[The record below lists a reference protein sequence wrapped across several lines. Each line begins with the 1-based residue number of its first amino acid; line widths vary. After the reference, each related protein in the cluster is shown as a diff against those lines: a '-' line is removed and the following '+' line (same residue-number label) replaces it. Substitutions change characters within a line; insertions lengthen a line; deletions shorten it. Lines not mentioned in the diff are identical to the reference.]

1 MERGSGVDA
10 AAGPFRKGVDVAS
23 PARSTP
29 SQTDALQDPHRVA
42 AARRLLVEVYGHA
55 AFDRLSG
62 LAARLLGTGHAKVTL
77 FTDQDTVVGGH
88 GLPPG
93 VVGGPALL
101 TGALSAFV
109 VRTAAPLVVPCAAE
123 DERVA
128 GLAAV
133 TSGQVQ
139 AYLGVPLVA
148 ASGHIVGVLA
158 AFDAEPRT
166 WSDDEAALLEQ
177 LGASVVAE
185 LELSAARSAIG
196 TSDAR
201 LEIALEASSIGIWE
215 RDLRTGS
222 VFWDERCAAI
232 FGVDGA
238 VEAQAVDQLMID
250 HVHPDDRALASDAL
264 RVALETGGQYTA
276 ETRTLDADGR
286 VRWVVSRGRVV
297 RDATGEPVRILGTVL
312 DVTDA
317 RQQSDQRLA
326 ALQRA
331 TAISEVAAELANA
344 ARLED
349 LADVALRGAKVLGA
363 QSSLL
368 AVFASDGGPLRLH
381 MTRGLADE
389 VQGHVDYPVE
399 GIELELDD
407 TQLTQHVAMSG
418 ERLLLADLDE
428 MVSRFPSTREG
439 SEVLGVRAVAALPL
453 RVEGRI
459 LGAFVALW
467 AVEHPFSDDD
477 VELLEA
483 LAAQIALSVS
493 RRRADDER
501 AAAVAAM
508 AEANARLQL
517 LADAGRVLSG
527 SLDITEQIGQLA
539 ELVVPALGDWCWIV
553 VTDDQGR
560 LYELASAHRD
570 PARREEL
577 QRYVESMVTVM
588 TDAAGARIV
597 TRTGQPLVLPEI
609 DRERILAA
617 LPDPPAQESLERL
630 GVASGAIVPLVA
642 RGQTLGALGLF
653 TGKQRGPH
661 TTGEV
666 DTAVEIGRRAGLA
679 LHHARLYGQQRDLAD
694 ALQRSM
700 LTAPPQPDHCE
711 IVVRYVPAAEGAEI
725 GGDWYDAFLQ
735 EDGGTVLAIGDV
747 AGHDTRAA
755 AAMGQVRG
763 LLRGIGYSSGGT
775 PAQILTEL
783 DRAVQGLALDTMAT
797 ALVGRLEES
806 DEDLRTGRAWFRWSS
821 AGHPAPVVIDAEGG
835 VVLLDGM
842 PADLLLGVAPNTH
855 REDRVACLTRGT
867 TVLLYTD
874 GLVERRDRDVDA
886 GTEELMSVLREYA
899 GLPLAELCDRVL
911 ERLFLP
917 DAEDDVALLAVR
929 LHRQDQ
935 VRPPEAGPQ
944 RVPSYVRPAAAV
956 HPEAYPGG

>member
-1 MERGSGVDA
+1 MERDSGAPA
-10 AAGPFRKGVDVAS
+10 AARRQEEGEDVAS
-23 PARSTP
+23 MARSTP
-29 SQTDALQDPHRVA
+29 SQTDALQDPHRIA

-62 LAARLLGTGHAKVTL
+62 LAARLLGIGHAKVTI

-101 TGALSAFV
+101 TGALSAYV
-109 VRTAAPLVVPCAAE
+109 VRTATPLVVPCAAE

-128 GLAAV
+128 GLEAV

-139 AYLGVPLVA
+139 AYLGVPLVS
-148 ASGHIVGVLA
+148 ASGHTVGVLA
-158 AFDAEPRT
+158 AYDAEPRP
-166 WSDDEAALLEQ
+166 WSDDEASLLEQ

-238 VEAQAVDQLMID
+238 VEMTSVEQLMLD
-250 HVHPDDRALASDAL
+250 HVHPDDRQIASDAF
-264 RVALETGGQYTA
+264 RAALESGGQFTS
-276 ETRTLDADGR
+276 ETRAVQPDGT

-297 RDATGEPVRILGTVL
+297 RDATGEAVRVLGTVL

-317 RQQSDQRLA
+317 RQQADSRLA

-331 TAISEVAAELANA
+331 TAVSEVAAELANA
-344 ARLED
+344 ARFED
-349 LADVALRGAKVLGA
+349 LADVVLRGAKVLGA

-368 AVFASDGGPLRLH
+368 AVFAPDGGSLRLH

-389 VQGHVDYPVE
+389 VQEHVDYPVE
-399 GIELELDD
+399 GIDLELDD
-407 TQLTQHVAMSG
+407 AQPTQYAAMHG
-418 ERLLLADLDE
+418 ERVLLATQEE
-428 MVSRFPSTREG
+428 MLTRFPSTREG
-439 SEVLGVRAVAALPL
+439 SEVLGVRAIAALPL
-453 RVEGRI
+453 RVEGRV
-459 LGAFVALW
+459 LGAFVAIW
-467 AVEHPFSDDD
+467 TVDHSFSEDD

-493 RRRADDER
+493 RLRAGDER

-508 AEANARLQL
+508 AEANERLQL

-539 ELVVPALGDWCWIV
+539 ELVVPALGDWCWLV
-553 VTDDQGR
+553 VTDEQGR
-560 LYELASAHRD
+560 LHELASAHRD

-588 TDAAGARIV
+588 TDAAGARVV
-597 TRTGQPLVLPEI
+597 TRTGQPLVLREI
-609 DRERILAA
+609 DRERMVAV
-617 LPDPPAQESLERL
+617 LPDPAAQERLERL

-653 TGKQRGPH
+653 TGKERGPH
-661 TTGEV
+661 TPAEV
-666 DTAVEIGRRAGLA
+666 DTAIEIGRRAGLA
-679 LHHARLYGQQRDLAD
+679 LHNAKLYSQQRDLAD

-700 LTAPPQPDHCE
+700 LTAPPEPDHCE

-783 DRAVQGLALDTMAT
+783 DRAVQGLSLDTMAT

-806 DEDLRTGRAWFRWSS
+806 DEDLRTGRTWFRWSS
-821 AGHPAPVVIDAEGG
+821 AGHPAPILIDPDGD
-835 VVLLDGM
+835 VVLLDGV
-842 PADLLLGVAPNTH
+842 PADLLLGVAPNMH

-886 GTEELMSVLREYA
+886 GTDELMAALREYA
-899 GLPLAELCDRVL
+899 ELPLTELCDRVL
-911 ERLFLP
+911 QRLFLP

-929 LHRQDQ
+929 LHPQD
-935 VRPPEAGPQ
+935 RPRPREAGPQ
-944 RVPSYVRPAAAV
+944 VVSSYIRPAPAV
-956 HPEAYPGG
+956 HPEASPRG

>member
-1 MERGSGVDA
+1 MASVARPA
-10 AAGPFRKGVDVAS
+10 PLQPDV
-23 PARSTP
+23 
-29 SQTDALQDPHRVA
+29 LHDPHRVA
-42 AARRLLVEVYGHA
+42 AARRLLLEVYGHA

-101 TGALSAFV
+101 TGVLSAFV
-109 VRTAAPLVVPCAAE
+109 VRTGSPLVVPCAAE
-123 DERVA
+123 DERVS
-128 GLAAV
+128 GVEAV

-139 AYLGVPLVA
+139 AYLGVPLIA

-158 AFDAEPRT
+158 AYDAEPRP

-185 LELSAARSAIG
+185 LELSAAQSAIG

-201 LEIALEASSIGIWE
+201 LEIALEASSIGTWE

-238 VEAQAVDQLMID
+238 VESRPVEQIMND
-250 HVHPDDRALASDAL
+250 HVHPDDRALASEAL
-264 RVALETGGQYTA
+264 REALEQGGQFTA
-276 ETRTLDADGR
+276 ETRTIDPDGR

-297 RDATGEPVRILGTVL
+297 RDATGEPVRVLGTVL

-317 RQQSDQRLA
+317 RQQADQRLA

-331 TAISEVAAELANA
+331 TAVSQVAAELANA
-344 ARLED
+344 ARFED
-349 LADVALRGAKVLGA
+349 LADVVLRGARVLGA

-368 AVFASDGGPLRLH
+368 AVFAPDGGSLRLH

-389 VQGHVDYPVE
+389 VQEHVDYPVE
-399 GIELELDD
+399 GIELQLDD
-407 TQLTQHVAMSG
+407 TQPTQYAAMHG
-418 ERLLLADLDE
+418 ERVLLADTQE
-428 MVSRFPSTREG
+428 MFARFPSTREG
-439 SEVLGVRAVAALPL
+439 SEVLGVRAIAALPL

-467 AVEHPFSDDD
+467 TIDHSFSEDDA
-477 VELLEA
+477 ELLEA

-493 RRRADDER
+493 RLRADDER

-508 AEANARLQL
+508 AEANQRLQL

-527 SLDITEQIGQLA
+527 SLDINQQIGQLA

-553 VTDDQGR
+553 VTDEQGR
-560 LYELASAHRD
+560 LHDLACAHRD
-570 PARREEL
+570 PARRAEL
-577 QRYVESMVTVM
+577 ETYVESMVNVM
-588 TDAAGARIV
+588 TDAAGARVV

-609 DRERILAA
+609 DRERVVAA
-617 LPDPPAQESLERL
+617 LPDAAAQESLELL
-630 GVASGAIVPLVA
+630 GAASGAIVPLVA

-653 TGKQRGPH
+653 TGKDRGPH
-661 TTGEV
+661 TPGEV

-700 LTAPPQPDHCE
+700 LTAPPEPNHCE
-711 IVVRYVPAAEGAEI
+711 IAVRYVPAAEGAEI

-775 PAQILTEL
+775 PAEILTEL

-806 DEDLRTGRAWFRWSS
+806 DEDLRTGRTWFRWSS
-821 AGHPAPVVIDAEGG
+821 AGHPAPIVIDAEGE
-835 VVLLDGM
+835 VTLLDGA
-842 PADLLLGVAPNTH
+842 PADLLLGVAPST
-855 REDRVACLTRGT
+855 RRADRVACLTRGAT
-867 TVLLYTD
+867 LLLYTD

-886 GTEELMSVLREYA
+886 GTDELMAVLREYA
-899 GLPLAELCDRVL
+899 GLPLEELCDRVL
-911 ERLFLP
+911 QRLFLP
-917 DAEDDVALLAVR
+917 DAEDDVAMLAVR
-929 LHRQDQ
+929 LHPQSEP
-935 VRPPEAGPQ
+935 RPPESGPQ
-944 RVPSYVRPAAAV
+944 QVPANIEPAPAV
-956 HPEAYPGG
+956 HPEAPRAG

>member
-1 MERGSGVDA
+1 VPSV
-10 AAGPFRKGVDVAS
+10 
-23 PARSTP
+23 ARSTS
-29 SQTDALQDPHRVA
+29 SQADALHDQHRIA
-42 AARRLLVEVYGHA
+42 AARRLLLEVYGHA
-55 AFDRLSG
+55 AFDRLSA

-101 TGALSAFV
+101 TGALSGFV
-109 VRTAAPLVVPCAAE
+109 VRTGAPLVVPYAAE
-123 DERVA
+123 DERVV
-128 GLAAV
+128 GLEAV

-158 AFDAEPRT
+158 AYDAEPRP

-185 LELSAARSAIG
+185 LELSAAQSAIG

-215 RDLRTGS
+215 RDLRTGT
-222 VFWDERCAAI
+222 VYWDERCAAI

-238 VEAQAVDQLMID
+238 VEMTSVEQLMID
-250 HVHPDDRALASDAL
+250 HVHPDDRQIATDAF

-276 ETRTLDADGR
+276 ETRALQTDGS
-286 VRWVVSRGRVV
+286 VRWVVTRGRVV
-297 RDATGEPVRILGTVL
+297 RDASGEPVRVLGTVL

-317 RQQSDQRLA
+317 RKQSDSRLA

-331 TAISEVAAELANA
+331 TAIAEVAAELANA
-344 ARLED
+344 ARFED
-349 LADVALRGAKVLGA
+349 LAEVVLRGAKVLGA

-368 AVFASDGGPLRLH
+368 AVFSSEAGPLRVH

-389 VQGHVDYPVE
+389 VQGHIDYPVE
-399 GIELELDD
+399 GIEIALDD
-407 TQLTQHVAMSG
+407 AQPTQWAAVHG
-418 ERLLLADLDE
+418 ERVLLASQEE
-428 MVSRFPSTREG
+428 MVTRFPATREG

-453 RVEGRI
+453 RVEGRV
-459 LGAFVALW
+459 LGSFVALW
-467 AVEHPFSDDD
+467 TVDHAFTEDD

-483 LAAQIALSVS
+483 LAAQIALTVS
-493 RRRADDER
+493 RLRADDER
-501 AAAVAAM
+501 GAAVAAM

-527 SLDITEQIGQLA
+527 SLDIAEQIGQLA
-539 ELVVPALGDWCWIV
+539 DLVVPALGDWCWLV
-553 VTDDQGR
+553 VTDEQGR
-560 LYELASAHRD
+560 MHDLASAHRD
-570 PARREEL
+570 PTRREEL

-588 TDAAGARIV
+588 TDAAGARVV
-597 TRTGQPLVLPEI
+597 TRTGQPLVLREI
-609 DRERILAA
+609 DRERVAA
-617 LPDPPAQESLERL
+617 VLPDPAARQSLERL
-630 GVASGAIVPLVA
+630 DVTSGAIVPLVA

-653 TGKQRGPH
+653 TGKERGPH
-661 TTGEV
+661 TQGEV

-679 LHHARLYGQQRDLAD
+679 LHNARLYSQQRDLAE

-806 DEDLRTGRAWFRWSS
+806 DEDLRTGRTWFRWSS
-821 AGHPAPVVIDAEGG
+821 AGHPAPILIDGEGD
-835 VVLLDGM
+835 VVLLEGT
-842 PADLLLGVAPNTH
+842 PADLLLGVAPNMR
-855 REDRVACLTRGT
+855 REDRVVCLTRGA

-886 GTEELMSVLREYA
+886 GTDELMTVLREYA

-929 LHRQDQ
+929 LHPQGQ
-935 VRPPEAGPQ
+935 PRPPESGPQ
-944 RVPSYVRPAAAV
+944 MVPPYIRPAPPV
-956 HPEAYPGG
+956 HPEAPSQG

>member
-1 MERGSGVDA
+1 M
-10 AAGPFRKGVDVAS
+10 
-23 PARSTP
+23 ARSAP
-29 SQTDALQDPHRVA
+29 PQPDLLHDPHRVA
-42 AARRLLVEVYGHA
+42 AARRLLLEVYGHA

-62 LAARLLGTGHAKVTL
+62 LATRLLGTGHAKVTL

-101 TGALSAFV
+101 TGQLSAIV
-109 VRTAAPLVVPCAAE
+109 VRTGISLVIPCASE
-123 DERVA
+123 DKRVA
-128 GLAAV
+128 GLEAV

-158 AFDAEPRT
+158 AYDAEPRP

-185 LELSAARSAIG
+185 LELSAAQSAIG

-222 VFWDERCAAI
+222 VYWDERCAAI

-238 VEAQAVDQLMID
+238 VEIASAEQILID
-250 HVHPDDRALASDAL
+250 HVHPDDRAVASDAL
-264 RVALETGGQYTA
+264 RVALEQGGQYTA
-276 ETRTLDADGR
+276 ETRTVDPDGR
-286 VRWVVSRGRVV
+286 IRWVVSRGRVV
-297 RDATGEPVRILGTVL
+297 RNAAGEPVRILGTVL

-317 RQQSDQRLA
+317 RQQADWRML

-331 TAISEVAAELANA
+331 TAVSEVAAELANV
-344 ARLED
+344 ARFED
-349 LADVALRGAKVLGA
+349 LAEVVLRGAKVLGA
-363 QSSLL
+363 QSSAL
-368 AVFASDGGPLRLH
+368 AIFAPDESSLRLH
-381 MTRGLADE
+381 MTRDLADE
-389 VQGHVDYPVE
+389 VQGHIDYPVE

-407 TQLTQHVAMSG
+407 AQPTQWAAIHG
-418 ERLLLADLDE
+418 ERVLLASQEE
-428 MVSRFPSTREG
+428 MLSRFPATKEG
-439 SEVLGVRAVAALPL
+439 SEVLGVRAVAAFPL
-453 RVEGRI
+453 RVEGRV
-459 LGAFVALW
+459 LGSFLAIWTVDHDFA
-467 AVEHPFSDDD
+467 EDD

-493 RRRADDER
+493 RLRADDER

-508 AEANARLQL
+508 AEANERLQL

-539 ELVVPALGDWCWIV
+539 DLVVPALGDWCWLV
-553 VTDDQGR
+553 VTDEQGR
-560 LYELASAHRD
+560 LHELASAHRD

-588 TDAAGARIV
+588 TDAAGARVV
-597 TRTGQPLVLPEI
+597 TRTGQPLVLREI
-609 DRERILAA
+609 DRERVIAA
-617 LPDPPAQESLERL
+617 LPDTAAQESLERL
-630 GVASGAIVPLVA
+630 DVASGAIVPLVA

-653 TGKQRGPH
+653 TGRERGPH
-661 TTGEV
+661 TDGEI

-700 LTAPPQPDHCE
+700 LTAPPEPDHCE
-711 IVVRYVPAAEGAEI
+711 IAVRYVPAAEGAEI
-725 GGDWYDAFLQ
+725 GGDWYDAFIQ

-775 PAQILTEL
+775 PAEILTAL
-783 DRAVQGLALDTMAT
+783 DRAVQGLALETMAT

-806 DEDLRTGRAWFRWSS
+806 DEDLRAGRTWFRWSS
-821 AGHPAPVVIDAEGG
+821 AGHPAPIVIAADGA
-835 VVLLDGM
+835 VALLDGT
-842 PADLLLGVAPNTH
+842 PADLLLGVAPNMR
-855 REDRVACLTRGT
+855 REDRIACLTRGV

-874 GLVERRDRDVDA
+874 GLVERRDRDVDT
-886 GTEELMSVLREYA
+886 GTTELMSVLTEYA
-899 GLPLAELCDRVL
+899 GLPLEELCDRVL

-917 DAEDDVALLAVR
+917 DAEDDVAILAVR
-929 LHRQDQ
+929 LHPQDEP
-935 VRPPEAGPQ
+935 RPPEAGPQ
-944 RVPSYVRPAAAV
+944 VVPSYIEPAPAI
-956 HPEAYPGG
+956 HPEAPPQP

>member
-1 MERGSGVDA
+1 M
-10 AAGPFRKGVDVAS
+10 
-23 PARSTP
+23 ARSAP
-29 SQTDALQDPHRVA
+29 AQADVLHDPHRVV
-42 AARRLLVEVYGHA
+42 AARRLLLEVVGHA

-101 TGALSAFV
+101 TGELSALV
-109 VRTAAPLVVPCAAE
+109 VRTGTPLIVPCAAE
-123 DERVA
+123 DARVA
-128 GLAAV
+128 GLRAV

-148 ASGHIVGVLA
+148 ASGHVVGVLA
-158 AFDAEPRT
+158 AYDAEPRP

-185 LELSAARSAIG
+185 LELSAAQSAIG

-232 FGVDGA
+232 FGVEGA
-238 VEAQAVDQLMID
+238 VEMTSVEQLMID
-250 HVHPDDRALASDAL
+250 HVHPDDRQVASDAF
-264 RVALETGGQYTA
+264 RVALETGGQYTS
-276 ETRTLDADGR
+276 ETRALQTDGT
-286 VRWVVSRGRVV
+286 VRWVVTRGRVV
-297 RDATGEPVRILGTVL
+297 RDASGEPVRVLGTVL

-317 RQQSDQRLA
+317 RQQADSRMS

-331 TAISEVAAELANA
+331 TAVSEVAAELANA
-344 ARLED
+344 ARFED
-349 LADVALRGAKVLGA
+349 LAEVVLRGAKVLGA

-368 AVFASDGGPLRLH
+368 AVFATQDGPLRLH

-389 VQGHVDYPVE
+389 VQGHIDYPVE
-399 GIELELDD
+399 GIEIELDD
-407 TQLTQHVAMSG
+407 AQPTQYAAKHG
-418 ERLLLADLDE
+418 ERVLLASQEE
-428 MVSRFPSTREG
+428 MVARFPASREG

-467 AVEHPFSDDD
+467 TVDHAFSDDD
-477 VELLEA
+477 VELLET

-493 RRRADDER
+493 RLKAGDER

-508 AEANARLQL
+508 AEANERLQL

-527 SLDITEQIGQLA
+527 SLDITQQIGQLA
-539 ELVVPALGDWCWIV
+539 ELVIPALGDWCWIV

-570 PARREEL
+570 PSRREEL
-577 QRYVESMVTVM
+577 ETYVQSMVTVM
-588 TDAAGARIV
+588 TDAAGARVV
-597 TRTGQPLVLPEI
+597 TRTGQPLVLPDI
-609 DRERILAA
+609 DRERVAAA
-617 LPDPPAQESLERL
+617 LPDPAAQESLERL

-653 TGKQRGPH
+653 TDEARGPH
-661 TTGEV
+661 TQAEI

-679 LHHARLYGQQRDLAD
+679 LHHARLYSQQRDLAD

-700 LTAPPQPDHCE
+700 LTAPPEPDHCE
-711 IVVRYVPAAEGAEI
+711 IAVRYVPAAEGAEI

-775 PAQILTEL
+775 PAEILTSL

-797 ALVGRLEES
+797 ALVARLEES
-806 DEDLRTGRAWFRWSS
+806 DEDLRAGRTWFRWSS
-821 AGHPAPVVIDAEGG
+821 AGHPLPILIDADGG
-835 VVLLDGM
+835 VTLLDGA
-842 PADLLLGVAPNTH
+842 PADLLLGVAPNMH
-855 REDRVACLTRGT
+855 REDHVACLTRGA

-886 GTEELMSVLREYA
+886 GTAELMAVLGECA
-899 GLPLAELCDRVL
+899 GLPLEELCDRVL

-917 DAEDDVALLAVR
+917 DAEDDVAILAVR
-929 LHRQDQ
+929 LHPQD
-935 VRPPEAGPQ
+935 RPRPAEAGPQ
-944 RVPSYVRPAAAV
+944 LVPSYIEPAPAL
-956 HPEAYPGG
+956 HPEAPPEE

>member
-1 MERGSGVDA
+1 MLPNDGRRIGG
-10 AAGPFRKGVDVAS
+10 DVA
-23 PARSTP
+23 PTGRRAP
-29 SQTDALQDPHRVA
+29 SQPDLLHDPHRVA
-42 AARRLLVEVYGHA
+42 AARRLFVEVLGHA
-55 AFDRLSG
+55 TFDRLSG

-77 FTDQDTVVGGH
+77 FTDEDTVIGGY

-101 TGALSAFV
+101 TGRLSAIV
-109 VRTAAPLVVPCAAE
+109 VRTGKPLVVACAAE
-123 DERVA
+123 DERVV
-128 GLAAV
+128 GTEAV

-139 AYLGVPLVA
+139 AYLGVPLVS
-148 ASGHIVGVLA
+148 ASGHVVGVLA
-158 AFDAEPRT
+158 AYDAEPRQ

-185 LELSAARSAIG
+185 LELSAAQSAVG

-201 LEIALEASSIGIWE
+201 LEIALEASSIGFWE
-215 RDLRTGS
+215 RDMRTGS
-222 VFWDERCAAI
+222 VYWDERCAAI

-238 VEAQAVDQLMID
+238 VETQSVEQLMID
-250 HVHPDDRALASDAL
+250 HVHPDDRALATEAL
-264 RVALETGGQYTA
+264 RTALEQGGQYTA
-276 ETRTLDADGR
+276 ETRTVGADGA

-297 RDATGEPVRILGTVL
+297 RDASGEPVRVLGTVL

-317 RQQSDQRLA
+317 RRQSDSRLS

-331 TAISEVAAELANA
+331 SAVSEVAAELANA
-344 ARLED
+344 ARFED
-349 LADVALRGAKVLGA
+349 LADVVLRGAKVLGA

-368 AVFASDGGPLRLH
+368 AVFASEGGPLRLH

-399 GIELELDD
+399 GIELELDE
-407 TQLTQHVAMSG
+407 THLTQHVAMHG
-418 ERLLLADLDE
+418 ERVLLATPEE
-428 MVSRFPSTREG
+428 MLARFPSTREG
-439 SEVLGVRAVAALPL
+439 SELLGVRAVAALPL
-453 RVEGRI
+453 RVEGRV
-459 LGAFVALW
+459 LGAFVAIW
-467 AVEHPFSDDD
+467 TVDHPFSDDD

-493 RRRADDER
+493 RLRADEER

-508 AEANARLQL
+508 AEANQRLQL

-527 SLDITEQIGQLA
+527 SLDITQQIGQLA

-553 VTDDQGR
+553 VTDEQGR
-560 LYELASAHRD
+560 LHDLACAHRD
-570 PARREEL
+570 PARRAEL
-577 QRYVESMVTVM
+577 ERYVESMVTVM
-588 TDAAGARIV
+588 TDAAGARVV

-609 DRERILAA
+609 DPAWIAAA
-617 LPDPPAQESLERL
+617 LPDPAAQESLDRL
-630 GVASGAIVPLVA
+630 GAASGAIVPLVA

-653 TGKQRGPH
+653 TGQERGPH
-661 TTGEV
+661 TSGEI
-666 DTAVEIGRRAGLA
+666 DTAMEIGRRAGLA

-700 LTAPPQPDHCE
+700 LTAPPEPDHCE
-711 IVVRYVPAAEGAEI
+711 IAVRYVPAAEGAEI

-735 EDGGTVLAIGDV
+735 EDGATVLAIGDV

-783 DRAVQGLALDTMAT
+783 DRAMQGLALGTMAT

-806 DEDLRTGRAWFRWSS
+806 DEDLRAGRTWFRWSS
-821 AGHPAPVVIDAEGG
+821 AGHPAPILIGPDGE
-835 VVLLDGM
+835 VVLLDGAH
-842 PADLLLGVAPNTH
+842 ADLLLGVAPNTH
-855 REDRVACLTRGT
+855 REDHVVCLSRSS

-874 GLVERRDRDVDA
+874 GLVERRDRDVDT
-886 GTEELMSVLREYA
+886 GTEELMAVLREYA
-899 GLPLAELCDRVL
+899 GLPLEELCDRVL
-911 ERLFLP
+911 ARLFLP
-917 DAEDDVALLAVR
+917 DAEDDVAILAVR
-929 LHRQDQ
+929 LHPQAEL
-935 VRPPEAGPQ
+935 RPPGTGPQ
-944 RVPSYVRPAAAV
+944 VVPPTIEPAPPA
-956 HPEAYPGG
+956 HPEAPAGG

>member
-1 MERGSGVDA
+1 
-10 AAGPFRKGVDVAS
+10 VAS
-23 PARSTP
+23 VARSAP
-29 SQTDALQDPHRVA
+29 PQTDVLQDPHRAA
-42 AARRLLVEVYGHA
+42 AARRLLLEVFGHA

-77 FTDQDTVVGGH
+77 FTDQDTVIGGH

-101 TGALSAFV
+101 TRELSAIV
-109 VRTAAPLVVPCAAE
+109 VRTGTPLVVPCAAE
-123 DERVA
+123 EERVA
-128 GLAAV
+128 GLEAV

-139 AYLGVPLVA
+139 AYLGVPLIA

-158 AFDAEPRT
+158 AYDAEPRP

-185 LELSAARSAIG
+185 LELSAAQSAVG
-196 TSDAR
+196 TSDVR

-238 VEAQAVDQLMID
+238 VEMTSVERLMID
-250 HVHPDDRALASDAL
+250 HVHPDDRQIARDAF
-264 RVALETGGQYTA
+264 RAALETGGQYTS
-276 ETRTLDADGR
+276 ETRVLQTDGT
-286 VRWVVSRGRVV
+286 VRWVVTRGRVV
-297 RDATGEPVRILGTVL
+297 RDASGEPVRVLGTVL

-317 RQQSDQRLA
+317 RQQADSRMA

-331 TAISEVAAELANA
+331 TAIAEVAAELANA
-344 ARLED
+344 ARFED
-349 LADVALRGAKVLGA
+349 LAEVVLRGAKVLGA

-368 AVFASDGGPLRLH
+368 AVFAPDGESLRLH

-389 VQGHVDYPVE
+389 VQGHIDYPVE

-407 TQLTQHVAMSG
+407 PQPTQYAAKYG
-418 ERLLLADLDE
+418 ERVFLASQEE
-428 MVSRFPSTREG
+428 MVTRFPATREG

-459 LGAFVALW
+459 LGSFVALW
-467 AVEHPFSDDD
+467 TVDRAFGEDD

-493 RRRADDER
+493 RLRAGDER

-527 SLDITEQIGQLA
+527 SLDITQQIGQLA
-539 ELVVPALGDWCWIV
+539 ELLVPALGDWCWLV

-560 LYELASAHRD
+560 LHELASAHRD

-577 QRYVESMVTVM
+577 ESYVQSMVTVM
-588 TDAAGARIV
+588 TDAAGARVV
-597 TRTGQPLVLPEI
+597 TRTGQPLVLPDI
-609 DRERILAA
+609 DRERVAAA
-617 LPDPPAQESLERL
+617 LPDPAAQESLERL

-653 TGKQRGPH
+653 TDEDRGPH
-661 TTGEV
+661 TQGEI

-679 LHHARLYGQQRDLAD
+679 LLHARLYSQQRDLAD

-700 LTAPPQPDHCE
+700 LTAPPEPDHCE
-711 IVVRYVPAAEGAEI
+711 IAVRYVPAAEGAEI

-775 PAQILTEL
+775 PAEILTAL

-797 ALVGRLEES
+797 ALVARLEES
-806 DEDLRTGRAWFRWSS
+806 DEDLRTGRTWFRWSS
-821 AGHPAPVVIDAEGG
+821 AGHPAPILIDADG
-835 VVLLDGM
+835 VVTLLDGT
-842 PADLLLGVAPNTH
+842 PADLLLGVAPNMH
-855 REDRVACLTRGT
+855 REDRIVCLTRGA

-874 GLVERRDRDVDA
+874 GLVERRDRDVDT
-886 GTEELMSVLREYA
+886 GTAELMAVLGEFAR
-899 GLPLAELCDRVL
+899 LPLEELCDRVL

-917 DAEDDVALLAVR
+917 DAEDDVAILAVR
-929 LHRQDQ
+929 LHPQD
-935 VRPPEAGPQ
+935 RPRPAEAGPQ
-944 RVPSYVRPAAAV
+944 AVPPYVAPAPAV
-956 HPEAYPGG
+956 HPEAPRSR